1 MRSSR
6 DAFRLSVPRLSAIF
20 LRSQGP
26 VKFFLAGT
34 LVILSWLPLFAQDPN
49 QEEIIRVRTDLV
61 TVPVTVVDSKGRR
74 IGGLTQD
81 DFVIRD
87 DGRNAKADHFSVGT
101 DRVSIVFLL
110 DTSGSAHD
118 YLSKQRDAA
127 VALFSRFGP
136 GSQVAVIHFGDR
148 SEVKVPFTSE
158 TIKARGGFDFPAVA
172 GRHTAIFDAA
182 AVALQLLEQHESDP
196 TERRIIILTSD
207 GLDNAS
213 ARNAAEIVS
222 RARKNAISF
231 YIIHFPLFAPQDGHL
246 AIRPTSKGFRDLAE
260 KTGGRY
266 FTAGNVRTALEPN
279 TRYDLSIVFK
289 SIEDDLAS
297 QYVLGFYPERSA
309 SAPGSHK
316 IEVDLRKKPRGYQ
329 VKSMRQGYNLNY

>member
-1 MRSSR
+1 MQFSR
-6 DAFRLSVPRLSAIF
+6 DVFRLTVSGLSAISM
-20 LRSQGP
+20 RSQRP
-26 VKFFLAGT
+26 VKFFLAGA
-34 LVILSWLPLFAQDPN
+34 LLILSCLPNFAQDFN

-61 TVPVTVVDSKGRR
+61 TVPVTVLDSKRRR

-127 VALFSRFGP
+127 LALFSRFGP
-136 GSQVAVIHFGDR
+136 GSQVAVIHFSDR
-148 SEVKVPFTSE
+148 SEVRVPFTNE
-158 TIKARGGFDFPAVA
+158 IITARGGFDFPAVG
-172 GRHTAIFDAA
+172 GRHTAIFDSAAA
-182 AVALQLLEQHESDP
+182 AVHLLEQRQNDP

-213 ARNAAEIVS
+213 AKNAAEVITLARNAAT
-222 RARKNAISF
+222 SF
-231 YIIHFPLFAPQDGHL
+231 YIIHFPLFAPQEGHL
-246 AIRPTSKGFRDLAE
+246 AIRPPSKGFRDLAE

-266 FTAGNVRTALEPN
+266 FTAGNVRSALEPN
-279 TRYDLSIVFK
+279 SQYDLSTLFK
-289 SIEDDLAS
+289 AIEDDLAS
-297 QYVLGFYPERSA
+297 QYVLGFYPDRSA
-309 SAPGSHK
+309 SASGSHR

-329 VKSMRQGYNLNY
+329 VKSVRQGYNLNH